1 MEIYQILKLVEND
14 LNAQLARLMILIY
27 HLCGENNNKKI
38 DGINKLAKLDF
49 LLKSPKF
56 LQRGLLKQ
64 NSKSTISITN
74 AESKSIE
81 IKMNAFRY
89 LPWDENY
96 RKLLNIIIAKGLAKI
111 SFEKDD
117 YFIHITTKGIELVE
131 RLKNDKYFKEF
142 FNRSRV
148 INTNFGSYSERYL
161 DNFFEKHFPEI
172 GSFKTLDNENIL

>member
-14 LNAQLARLMILIY
+14 LNTQLARLMILIY
-27 HLCGENNNKKI
+27 HLCGETDKRKI

-64 NSKSTISITN
+64 NSKSIISVTN
-74 AESKSIE
+74 EESKSIDA
-81 IKMNAFRY
+81 KTNAFRY

-96 RKLLNIIIAKGLAKI
+96 RRLLNVLIARGLVRI

-117 YFIHITTKGIELVE
+117 YFIHITTKGVELVE
-131 RLKNDKYFKEF
+131 TMKNDKYLKEF
-142 FNRSRV
+142 FNRSKV
-148 INTNFGSYSERYL
+148 INTNFGLYSERYL
-161 DNFFEKHFPEI
+161 DNFFEKNFPEI
-172 GSFKTLDNENIL
+172 GSFKITDNEDIL